1 MLGIH
6 FRTSQPALAK
16 STLHLFGVFEIV
28 CIFPS
33 SVGAWKNM
41 SNYQNVRSYY
51 GINHRIRDLFSRD
64 YFIFYYFW
72 GGGGG
77 CVGGGVVTK
86 YKSFQI

>member
-1 MLGIH
+1 
-6 FRTSQPALAK
+6 
-16 STLHLFGVFEIV
+16 
-28 CIFPS
+28 
-33 SVGAWKNM
+33 M

-72 GGGGG
+72 GGG
-77 CVGGGVVTK
+77 CVLGGGGVVTK